1 MHKNISPVHMSY
13 GLLPLSCCEVVLS
26 HARRLQLY
34 RVAFQVH
41 GWLMCL
47 AWGALIPIAVVIA
60 TFRTVRGTG
69 TWWVHLHSVF
79 NNLGFLVSL
88 AGVAVGVYLDPG
100 EGGLVW
106 QHKIIG
112 ITVNVLALVQVKCNF
127 LLLSKHC
134 DDVTATS
141 INGKLFHCC
150 SCLGWCTKLL
160 MPTKSSLCKELLM
173 PTKKSLCTLCFLFA
187 ECLQRV
193 QAMFLI
199 PFYSSDDSC
208 ALAGIDACTL
218 SHQSSC

>member
-1 MHKNISPVHMSY
+1 MACFLFPF
-13 GLLPLSCCEVVLS
+13 CFEVVLS
-26 HARRLQLY
+26 HARRLQWY
-34 RVAFQVH
+34 CVAFQVH

-69 TWWVHLHSVF
+69 TWWFHLHSVF
-79 NNLGFLVSL
+79 NILGFLVSL

-112 ITVNVLALVQVKCNF
+112 ITVNVLALVQVKCTF

-134 DDVTATS
+134 DDFTATS

-173 PTKKSLCTLCFLFA
+173 PTKFLVH
-187 ECLQRV
+187 L
-193 QAMFLI
+193 MF
-199 PFYSSDDSC
+199 PFCRMLAACPVYVLDTFLLKCVHRCSSK
-208 ALAGIDACTL
+208 
-218 SHQSSC
+218 